1 MFHIFLLALLASAG
15 FALLAF
21 TSWSEGARVS
31 MKICAIGSI
40 CSLIAAFVAGVKE
53 KTNPVSTESSYL
65 SHSLCEKILADN
77 GFGSKPNE

>member
-1 MFHIFLLALLASAG
+1 MFHVFLLAMLASAG

-40 CSLIAAFVAGVKE
+40 CSLIAAFVV
-53 KTNPVSTESSYL
+53 V
-65 SHSLCEKILADN
+65 
-77 GFGSKPNE
+77 